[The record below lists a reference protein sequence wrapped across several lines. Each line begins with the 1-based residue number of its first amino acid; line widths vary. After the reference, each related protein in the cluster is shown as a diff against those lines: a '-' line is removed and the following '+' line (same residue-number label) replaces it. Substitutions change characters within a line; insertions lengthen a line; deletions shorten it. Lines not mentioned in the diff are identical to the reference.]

1 MLLVLVL
8 FVLAIMALLGLALVF
23 ETVGAMFQSA

>member
-1 MLLVLVL
+1 MVLVL

-23 ETVGAMFQSA
+23 EHAGALWGST